1 MKKINQTEERYA
13 SVLSDAGF
21 KAVLGDPDN
30 KDLLISIINIILD
43 GERVVHDLEYRTMSS
58 SERMSRERKAYA
70 LTSFAGM
77 RWGLA
82 LSWRCK
88 RHDTTTIS
96 SRGQCTTE
104 LEPSLCK

>member
-30 KDLLISIINIILD
+30 KDLLISIINILLD
-43 GERVVHDLEYRTMSS
+43 GERVVHDLEYRNVELGADVTGKKGIRLDLFCRDEMG
-58 SERMSRERKAYA
+58 
-70 LTSFAGM
+70 AGFIVEM
-77 RWGLA
+77 QM
-82 LSWRCK
+82 
-88 RHDTTTIS
+88 HDTTTIS

>member
-43 GERVVHDLEYRTMSS
+43 GERVVHDLEYRNVELGADVTGKKGIRLDLFCRDEMGGWLY
-58 SERMSRERKAYA
+58 RGDAK
-70 LTSFAGM
+70 G
-77 RWGLA
+77 
-82 LSWRCK
+82 
-88 RHDTTTIS
+88 TTQRPFLQEVS
-96 SRGQCTTE
+96 VLRS
-104 LEPSLCK
+104 

>member
-43 GERVVHDLEYRTMSS
+43 GERVVHDLE
-58 SERMSRERKAYA
+58 
-70 LTSFAGM
+70 
-77 RWGLA
+77 
-82 LSWRCK
+82 
-88 RHDTTTIS
+88 
-96 SRGQCTTE
+96 
-104 LEPSLCK
+104 